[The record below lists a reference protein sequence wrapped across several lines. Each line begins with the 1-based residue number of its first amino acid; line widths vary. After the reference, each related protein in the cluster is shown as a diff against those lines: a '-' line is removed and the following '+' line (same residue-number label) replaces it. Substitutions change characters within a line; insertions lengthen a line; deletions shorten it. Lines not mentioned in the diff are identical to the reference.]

1 MDKYMLFLNNL
12 LNNLYI
18 DSPYVS
24 VHIMIPCLLLLFSSG
39 ISLLWIKFC
48 RGYFVNVNIIRLLD
62 LAKTNHRL
70 IAFFILGLWVFC
82 ISFDILYFIYW
93 G

>member
-62 LAKTNHRL
+62 LADINRRL
-70 IAFFILGLWVFC
+70 QVYCVLGLLAFC
-82 ISFDILYFIYW
+82 ISFDIFCFIYW
-93 G
+93 D

>member
-62 LAKTNHRL
+62 LAKTNQRL
-70 IAFFILGLWVFC
+70 LAFFILGLWVFC

>member
-1 MDKYMLFLNNL
+1 MLFLNNL

-62 LAKTNHRL
+62 LAKTNQRL
-70 IAFFILGLWVFC
+70 LAFFILGLWVFC